1 MSSPLASRKFSLFH
15 VALSSIIISLF
26 VSIGIYWWISRKD
39 SATLAINSAKK
50 TCEYNIK
57 RITGLKFVKPILWVD
72 ENCESDNLVSTKL
85 KITEIIEKYKQTSGL
100 TTASI
105 YLRANGEWTVVNE
118 EDKYEPGSLFK
129 VPVLI
134 TILKMEE
141 EHPGFLNKSIT
152 YVNKIE
158 TGKNIAYTSKV
169 IQLGQTYTV
178 KELLTYMI
186 KYSDN
191 AATILLENNMDNKVL
206 QKLFADVGVEVP
218 NLYADK
224 YHFTVRDYSLFMR
237 IIFNAGYLTIKNSEY
252 AAELLSE
259 CDFKDGIM
267 KGIPANTKIAH
278 KFGESGNPIEKQ
290 LHESAVIYLDNGAG
304 YLLTV
309 MTKGKDLKKLSE
321 LIGEIS
327 RTVYEDV
334 KNQSK

>member
-1 MSSPLASRKFSLFH
+1 MSSLASRKFTLFH
-15 VALSSIIISLF
+15 VALISILLSLLA
-26 VSIGIYWWISRKD
+26 SGGIYWWISRKD
-39 SATLAINSAKK
+39 KATLAINAAKK
-50 TCEYNIK
+50 NCEYNIK

-85 KITEIIEKYKQTSGL
+85 KVAEIIEKYKQTSGV
-100 TTASI
+100 TTASL
-105 YLRANGEWTVVNE
+105 YLRANGQWTVVNGD
-118 EDKYEPGSLFK
+118 DKYEPGSLFK

-141 EHPGFLNKSIT
+141 AHPGFLNMPVT
-152 YVNKIE
+152 YVKKIA
-158 TGKNIAYTSKV
+158 TGKDVAYGSKS
-169 IQLGQTYTV
+169 IQLGHSYTI

-206 QKLFADVGVEVP
+206 QKLFSDVGVDVP
-218 NLYADK
+218 NIYADK
-224 YHFTVRDYSLFMR
+224 YVFTVRDYSLFMR
-237 IIFNAGYLTIKNSEY
+237 IIFNAGYLTIENSEY

-259 CDFKDGIM
+259 CEFKDGII

-278 KFGESGNPIEKQ
+278 KFGESGNQFEKQ
-290 LHESAVIYLDNGAG
+290 LHESAVVYLDNGGG

-309 MTKGKDLKKLSE
+309 MTKGKDLKKLSD

-327 RTVYEDV
+327 RTVYQDV

>member
-1 MSSPLASRKFSLFH
+1 MSSLASRKFSLIH
-15 VALSSIIISLF
+15 VAFISVIISLAA
-26 VSIGIYWWISRKD
+26 SGGIYWWISRKD
-39 SATLAINSAKK
+39 SVTLAINSDKK
-50 TCEYNIK
+50 NCEYNIK
-57 RITGLKFVKPILWVD
+57 RITGLKYVKPILWVD

-85 KITEIIEKYKQTSGL
+85 KIADIIEKYKQTSGVA
-100 TTASI
+100 TASI
-105 YLRANGEWTVVNE
+105 YLRANGQWTVVNSD
-118 EDKYEPGSLFK
+118 DKYEPGSLFK

-141 EHPGFLNKSIT
+141 AHPGFLNKPVT
-152 YVNKIE
+152 YVKKID
-158 TGKNIAYTSKV
+158 TGKNIAYGSKS
-169 IQLGQTYTV
+169 IQLGQTYTI

-191 AATILLENNMDNKVL
+191 AATILLENNMDSKVL
-206 QKLFADVGVEVP
+206 QKLFSDVGVDVP

-224 YHFTVRDYSLFMR
+224 YLFTVRDYSLFMR
-237 IIFNAGYLTIKNSEY
+237 IIFNAGYLTIENSEY

-259 CDFKDGIM
+259 CEFKDGIM

-278 KFGESGNPIEKQ
+278 KFGESGNQFEKQ
-290 LHESAVIYLDNGAG
+290 LHESAVVYLDNGGG

-309 MTKGKDLKKLSE
+309 MTKGKDLKKLSD

-334 KNQSK
+334 NNQSK

>member
-1 MSSPLASRKFSLFH
+1 MSSLASRKFSLFH
-15 VALSSIIISLF
+15 VALLSIIISLLTSCF
-26 VSIGIYWWISRKD
+26 VYWWVSRRD
-39 SATLAINSAKK
+39 NATLAINSVKK
-50 TCEYNIK
+50 NCEYNIK

-85 KITEIIEKYKQTSGL
+85 KINEIIEKYKQSNGL
-100 TTASI
+100 ATASV
-105 YLRANGEWTVVNE
+105 YLRANGQWTVVNE
-118 EDKYEPGSLFK
+118 NDKYEPGSLFK

-134 TILKMEE
+134 AILKMEE
-141 EHPGFLNKSIT
+141 AHPGFLNMPVT
-152 YVNKIE
+152 YVKKIA
-158 TGKNIAYTSKV
+158 TGKDVSYGSKS
-169 IQLGQTYTV
+169 IQLGHSYTI

-206 QKLFADVGVEVP
+206 QKLFSDVGVEVP
-218 NLYADK
+218 NVYADK

-237 IIFNAGYLTIKNSEY
+237 IIFNAGYLTIENSEY

-259 CDFKDGIM
+259 CEFKDGIV
-267 KGIPANTKIAH
+267 KGIPAKTKIAH
-278 KFGESGNPIEKQ
+278 KFGESGNQFEKQ
-290 LHESAVIYLDNGAG
+290 LHESAVVYLNDGGG

-309 MTKGKDLKKLSE
+309 MTKGKDMKTLSD

-334 KNQSK
+334 NNQSK